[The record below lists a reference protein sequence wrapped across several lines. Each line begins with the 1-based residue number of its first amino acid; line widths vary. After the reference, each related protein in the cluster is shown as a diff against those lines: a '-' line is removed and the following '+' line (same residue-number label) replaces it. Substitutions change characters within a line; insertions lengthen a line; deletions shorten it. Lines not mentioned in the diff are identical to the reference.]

1 MAAKKRR
8 KRYRLTEKGKIAVG
22 VISAAVVLMSILL
35 YMLNEG
41 YFEHTDP
48 QIIRL
53 VSEEATIPI
62 YETSTADTPFTY
74 VTSDNA
80 FGADAGL
87 IRQSRHRYEIMIAG
101 CRGWIN
107 MENAQFPEEGQ
118 SFDYP
123 SYYTV
128 DEKNNFIHMISTNLE
143 EPIYMPVV
151 LSSAPSWLK
160 IGEIVYSYD
169 GHYFYRSLNQYLA
182 DLNNKSMSNSIN
194 TLPYYNYYQY
204 LPMHSTTS
212 LTGTQLNSWLIN
224 EKADFAYESILSDA
238 GDSFIEAEQASGCNA
253 LLIYAIAMNESR
265 FGTSDFAVNRYNL
278 FGYNAV
284 DSNTSAAHTYS
295 SIYDCLYTYTTAHLN
310 WGFFDALD
318 SRYHGTHLGDK
329 GSGLNVTYASDPYW
343 GEKAAG
349 YAYAIDSYY
358 FNQDYNKYKVMIKPE
373 IGSVNLRKDP
383 STQNAAITQLSSS
396 ANIPVIVL
404 EEVTGESISG
414 NTTWYKI
421 QADSVLDEN
430 QELHEFDGIF
440 IPYSAEQSV
449 GYVHSQ
455 SFIPLLNY

>member
-8 KRYRLTEKGKIAVG
+8 KQYRLTEKGKIAVG

-87 IRQSRHRYEIMIAG
+87 IRQSRHRYEIMLAG

-128 DEKNNFIHMISTNLE
+128 DEKNNLIHMISTNLE

-160 IGEIVYSYD
+160 AGEIVYSYD

-182 DLNNKSMSNSIN
+182 DLNNKNMSNSIN
-194 TLPYYNYYQY
+194 TLPFYNYYQY

-238 GDSFIEAEQASGCNA
+238 GNSFIEAEQASGCNA

-295 SIYDCLYTYTTAHLN
+295 SIYDCLYTYTAAHLN

-358 FNQDYNKYKVMIKPE
+358 FYQDYNKYKVMIKPE

-383 STQNAAITQLSSS
+383 STQNTAITQLSSS

-455 SFIPLLNY
+455 NFIPLLNY

>member
-35 YMLNEG
+35 YMINEG

-128 DEKNNFIHMISTNLE
+128 DEKNNLIHMISTNLE

>member
-8 KRYRLTEKGKIAVG
+8 KRYRLTEKGKLAAG
-22 VISAAVVLMSILL
+22 VIGAAVVLMSILL
-35 YMLNEG
+35 IMLSEG

-53 VSEEATIPI
+53 VSDEPTIPI
-62 YETSTADTPFTY
+62 YETSTAESPFTY

-80 FGADAGL
+80 YGADAGL

-118 SFDYP
+118 SYDYP

-128 DEKNNFIHMISTNLE
+128 DEKNNLIHMISTNLE

-151 LSSAPSWLK
+151 LSTAPSWLETGK
-160 IGEIVYSYD
+160 IVYSYD
-169 GHYFYRSLNQYLA
+169 GHYFYHSLNQYLA
-182 DLNNKSMSNSIN
+182 DLNNKNMANSIN
-194 TLPYYNYYQY
+194 SIPYYNYYQY
-204 LPMHSTTS
+204 LPMHSSTS
-212 LTGTQLNSWLIN
+212 LSGSQLNDWLNN
-224 EKADFAYESILSDA
+224 EKADFAYTSILSDA
-238 GDSFIEAEQASGCNA
+238 GDAFIEAQQASGCNA

-284 DSNTSAAHTYS
+284 DSNTSAADTYS
-295 SIYDCLYTYTTAHLN
+295 SVYDCLRTYTTAHLN

-318 SRYHGTHLGDK
+318 SRYHGSHLGDK

-349 YAYAIDSYY
+349 YAYAVDSYHS
-358 FNQDYNKYKVMIKPE
+358 NQDYNKYRVMIKPE
-373 IGSVNLRKDP
+373 TGIVNLRKDA
-383 STQNAAITQLSSS
+383 STENAAITQLSSS
-396 ANIPVIVL
+396 MNIPIIVL
-404 EEVTGESISG
+404 EEVAGESISG
-414 NTTWYKI
+414 NSIWYKI

-430 QELHEFDGIF
+430 HELHAFEGIF
-440 IPYSAEQSV
+440 IPYSAINSV

-455 SFIPLLNY
+455 SFIPLIQ

>member
-22 VISAAVVLMSILL
+22 VISAAVVLMSVLII
-35 YMLNEG
+35 MLTEG
-41 YFEHTDP
+41 YFEHTEP

-107 MENAQFPEEGQ
+107 MENAQFAEAEQ

-128 DEKNNFIHMISTNLE
+128 DENNNLIHMISTNLE

-151 LSSAPSWLK
+151 LSAAPSWLK
-160 IGEIVYSYD
+160 VGEIVYSYD
-169 GHYFYRSLNQYLA
+169 GHYFYHSLNQYLS
-182 DLNNKSMSNSIN
+182 DLNNKNMANSIN
-194 TLPYYNYYQY
+194 KLPYYNYYQY
-204 LPMHSTTS
+204 LPMHSSTS
-212 LTGTQLNSWLIN
+212 LSGAQLNGWLMN
-224 EKADFAYESILSDA
+224 EKADFAYASILTDA
-238 GDSFIEAEQASGCNA
+238 GDAFIEAEQASGCNA

-295 SIYDCLYTYTTAHLN
+295 SVYDCIYTYTTAHLN

-318 SRYHGTHLGDK
+318 SRYHGSHLGDK

-358 FNQDYNKYKVMIKPE
+358 FSQDYNKYQVMIKTE
-373 IGSVNLRKDP
+373 TGTVNLRKDP
-383 STQNAAITQLSSS
+383 STQIAAITQLSS
-396 ANIPVIVL
+396 APNIPVIVL
-404 EEVTGESISG
+404 EEVSGESVS
-414 NTTWYKI
+414 NNPTWYKI

-430 QELHEFDGIF
+430 QELHEFEGIF
-440 IPYSAEQSV
+440 IPYSTDRSV

-455 SFIPLLNY
+455 SFIPLLQ

>member
-35 YMLNEG
+35 YMINEG

-128 DEKNNFIHMISTNLE
+128 DEKNNLIHMISTNLE

-295 SIYDCLYTYTTAHLN
+295 SIYDCIYTYTTAHLN

-383 STQNAAITQLSSS
+383 STQIAAITQLSSS

-430 QELHEFDGIF
+430 QELHEFEGVF
-440 IPYSAEQSV
+440 IPYSTDQSV

-455 SFIPLLNY
+455 SFISLLNY